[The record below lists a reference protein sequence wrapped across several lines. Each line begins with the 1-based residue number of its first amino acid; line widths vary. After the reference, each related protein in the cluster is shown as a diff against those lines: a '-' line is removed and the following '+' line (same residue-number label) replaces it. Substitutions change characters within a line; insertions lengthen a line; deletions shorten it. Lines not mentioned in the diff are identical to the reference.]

1 MALECRARGG
11 VRLVCPLQ
19 LSLHARPR
27 PTRRTLLFLVMGVFS
42 CIFAVC
48 AAAGLTPLL
57 EAVLV
62 FRSWTIAA
70 LRAA

>member
-1 MALECRARGG
+1 M
-11 VRLVCPLQ
+11 LVP
-19 LSLHARPR
+19 A